1 MIVYLQYMA
10 LCKPKDLLPSFQGRL
25 PLIGRLESL
34 ENAWIWARH
43 ALSLLLTHHTDPHP
57 ARLFSRRLSYND
69 EPAHLVAVLSFA
81 EVWYIPITPL
91 IVLELLLQV
100 SRCLGFDS
108 RLE

>member
-1 MIVYLQYMA
+1 
-10 LCKPKDLLPSFQGRL
+10 
-25 PLIGRLESL
+25 
-34 ENAWIWARH
+34 
-43 ALSLLLTHHTDPHP
+43 
-57 ARLFSRRLSYND
+57 
-69 EPAHLVAVLSFA
+69 VAVLSFA